1 MAVSLANLY
10 SDQYT
15 AVSGKRRNLPLAA
28 IIHAQLPA
36 HIAGGERER
45 SEALDE
51 RALAETAKRH
61 DTEMALRREEL
72 SEAGKQASRAQMIGV
87 GQTGLG
93 AAYVASKLGLIG
105 GGGGGAAI
113 PGAGITGTLTP
124 AVTPGGA
131 EALSMGIP
139 SLAEVSGG
147 IGAGVGAGGM
157 TAGTGMWAGTG
168 EMMGAEFAGVG
179 APSLAAEAAGL
190 GGAATA
196 GGAGGA
202 GTAGAAAGGEVA
214 GGAAG
219 ASTFGTYVAPPLIGL
234 GIGYGVGKLTGS
246 KAAGMTAGGAAM
258 GGYLAA
264 GTALGGSLG
273 AVVGGAIGLVASLF
287 GGDDDK

>member
-72 SEAGKQASRAQMIGV
+72 SEAGKQASRAQMIGT
-87 GQTGLG
+87 GQTAIGG
-93 AAYVASKLGLIG
+93 AYVASKLGLIG
-105 GGGGGAAI
+105 GAAEGAAI

-131 EALSMGIP
+131 EALGMAVP
-139 SLAEVSGG
+139 SLAEVSAPAGAEMMGG
-147 IGAGVGAGGM
+147 A
-157 TAGTGMWAGTG
+157 G
-168 EMMGAEFAGVG
+168 EMMGGAELAAPGT
-179 APSLAAEAAGL
+179 PSLAAVSAGT
-190 GGAATA
+190 GGASTA
-196 GGAGGA
+196 GGE
-202 GTAGAAAGGEVA
+202 AAAEVA
-214 GGAAG
+214 GGVEAAG
-219 ASTFGTYVAPPLIGL
+219 PSMLSVYGTGPLVGL
-234 GIGYGVGKLTGS
+234 GVGYGVGRMTGS
-246 KAAGMTAGGAAM
+246 RAAGAIAGGAVGAGIGAWM
-258 GGYLAA
+258 AA
-264 GTALGGSLG
+264 GTALGGPLG
-273 AVVGGAIGLVASLF
+273 AVVGGVLGIVGGLIG
-287 GGDDDK
+287 GGK